1 MKKTIVSLVCFF
13 AGYMAFAQRMTPEEY
28 IATYKDAAIA
38 QMKRLGVP
46 ASIILAQG
54 LLETESGNSDLVKRS
69 NNHFG
74 IKCKS
79 TWTGESV
86 RHTDDAPDECFRKYA
101 SAMESYRDHSDYLYN
116 TPRYASLFKLDPT
129 DYKGWAYGLKKAGYA
144 TNPRYPQ
151 ILISNIEKYNLQQ
164 YNEPASEMERDNRLL
179 KMEDFAGIE
188 KSKPEERKE
197 NHTGVAA
204 TEEKKDAGLFKKL
217 FGAKK
222 DKSNQYFNKLRAVMA
237 FKGTSL
243 LAIATENDVPLAK
256 LLEYNDLATDGL
268 LQEDQWIYL
277 EKKHKEGN
285 RDTYTALQNETL
297 YDASQLNAVQLAM
310 LAQYNGMSLDSRL
323 KTGDVIRLRPGAVVP
338 PSAPR
343 AAAKMHEVQAKEG
356 LYAISKKYNVTV
368 DELKEWNHLES
379 DSLKPGQQLIIAK

>member
-1 MKKTIVSLVCFF
+1 MKKIIVSLAVLFV
-13 AGYMAFAQRMTPEEY
+13 ASIAAAQRMTPDEY

-86 RHTDDAPDECFRKYA
+86 RHTDDAPNECFRKYA
-101 SAMESYRDHSDYLYN
+101 SAMDSYKDHSDYLY
-116 TPRYASLFKLDPT
+116 TSPRYASLFRLEPT

-164 YNEPASEMERDNRLL
+164 YNEPSDGRRIIP
-179 KMEDFAGIE
+179 EDIATIKESKAIE
-188 KSKPEERKE
+188 NKE
-197 NHTGVAA
+197 VMVA
-204 TEEKKDAGLFKKL
+204 EKKDANIFQKL
-217 FGAKK
+217 FSGKK
-222 DKSNQYFNKLRAVMA
+222 NKSNQYFNKLKAVMA

-243 LAIATENDVPLAK
+243 LAIATENDIALVK

-268 LQEDQWIYL
+268 LAEDQWIYL

-285 RDTYTALQNETL
+285 RDTYTALQNESL
-297 YDASQLNAVQLAM
+297 YDISQVNGIQLAM
-310 LAQYNGMSLDSRL
+310 LAQYNGIAAGSLV
-323 KTGDVIRLRPGAVVP
+323 KTGDVIKLKPGVIV
-338 PSAPR
+338 SAPP
-343 AAAKMHEVQAKEG
+343 AVKPVAKTHEVQPKEG
-356 LYAISKKYNVTV
+356 LYGIAKKYNVTV
-368 DELKEWNHLES
+368 DELKEWNSLTGT
-379 DSLKPGQQLIIAK
+379 DLKPGQQLIIAK

>member
-1 MKKTIVSLVCFF
+1 MKRIIVLLVAVFF
-13 AGYMAFAQRMTPEEY
+13 AGVASAQRMTPEEY

-38 QMKRLGVP
+38 QMRRLGVP

-86 RHTDDAPDECFRKYA
+86 RHTDDAPNECFRKYA
-101 SAMESYRDHSDYLYN
+101 SAMDSYKDHSDYLYN
-116 TPRYASLFKLDPT
+116 SPRYAFLFKLEPT

-164 YNEPASEMERDNRLL
+164 YNEPSDGIRTVP
-179 KMEDFAGIE
+179 EDVAVMKESKAIE
-188 KSKPEERKE
+188 NKEE
-197 NHTGVAA
+197 TTAPA
-204 TEEKKDAGLFKKL
+204 EKKDAGLFQKL
-217 FGAKK
+217 FSGKK
-222 DKSNQYFNKLRAVMA
+222 NNKSNQLFNRLKAVMA

-243 LAIATENDVPLAK
+243 LAIATENDIALVK
-256 LLEYNDLATDGL
+256 LLEYNDLTVDGL
-268 LQEDQWIYL
+268 LKEDQWIYL

-285 RDTYTALQNETL
+285 RDSYTALQNESL
-297 YDASQLNAVQLAM
+297 YDISQVNGVQLAM
-310 LAQYNGMSLDSRL
+310 LAQYNGIDGNSVV
-323 KTGDVIRLRPGAVVP
+323 KKGDIIRLRPGGTLIK
-338 PSAPR
+338 
-343 AAAKMHEVQAKEG
+343 AAASTTPAKTHQVQPKEG
-356 LYAISKKYNVTV
+356 LYGIAKKYNVTV
-368 DELKEWNHLES
+368 DELKEWN
-379 DSLKPGQQLIIAK
+379 SLSSNDLQPDQQLIIAK